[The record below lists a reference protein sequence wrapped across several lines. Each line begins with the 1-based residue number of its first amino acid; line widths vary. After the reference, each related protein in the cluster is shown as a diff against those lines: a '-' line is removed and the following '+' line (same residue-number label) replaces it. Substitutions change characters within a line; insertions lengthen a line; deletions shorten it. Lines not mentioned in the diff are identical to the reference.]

1 MTGLDGQIALQRQD
15 SKARYVAKP
24 EILHKTPDMA
34 TTKGFTTRAEGF
46 FVVSAGSIVGDKAR
60 QGEQLARSG
69 RDKEEMGRY

>member
-1 MTGLDGQIALQRQD
+1 MTAPGGQIALQRQD

-24 EILHKTPDMA
+24 EILYNTPDMA

-69 RDKEEMGRY
+69 RDKRETGRY